1 MGTRAVSAPLWCPL
15 SKQGVLSLS
24 MLQGVFEGRSEG
36 PQGFV
41 AAAGFRSW
49 RLESRGSEMLGGEG
63 PLLSKGQGG
72 YQAICEWSRG
82 LQGLLAHV
90 LQVEGGN
97 RQQPAVQPLGAA
109 PRRHRP
115 RRPPWQCTPCL
126 SAPDARALMRTSLLH
141 LRFCAYAST
150 DASAGGV
157 LKLRCPHRTPLA
169 VYSTVKPCKR

>member
-24 MLQGVFEGRSEG
+24 MLQGMFEGRSEG

-72 YQAICEWSRG
+72 YQAICEWSRSE
-82 LQGLLAHV
+82 A
-90 LQVEGGN
+90 EN
-97 RQQPAVQPLGAA
+97 RRKIDLPAEARSVPSRPLMNVTITG
-109 PRRHRP
+109 
-115 RRPPWQCTPCL
+115 
-126 SAPDARALMRTSLLH
+126 
-141 LRFCAYAST
+141 
-150 DASAGGV
+150 
-157 LKLRCPHRTPLA
+157 
-169 VYSTVKPCKR
+169 